1 MKNSFAAKWLY
12 DCSLSLINFISNAIK
27 SPNGATAAI
36 LARFHAKNAK
46 NTPKTV
52 EYAFKEQIDMF
63 RCFHRVFAE
72 TATPFRSEGEL

>member
-36 LARFHAKNAK
+36 LARFHAKKRQKYAK
-46 NTPKTV
+46 N
-52 EYAFKEQIDMF
+52 
-63 RCFHRVFAE
+63 
-72 TATPFRSEGEL
+72 G